1 MAQKK
6 NKRTAPEENRATSEY
21 YKLHT
26 DAVDDLVN
34 ADEDNS
40 PEVSEEELNKYRSG
54 PKFRIPDWLK
64 ALLIKAWFAGSV
76 CFFIFWGLSAYI
88 GAQLDLL
95 LVFGIVLG
103 MVTDI
108 LTNNILRFYAKT
120 PGANDR
126 WMMFAKRRYAS
137 FFGNMVY
144 ACVLLMCVAVF
155 YSIFNMILLAA
166 TGGRAASVGVE
177 PIFFGVVYTLF
188 DLLFISVKRLL
199 MQIVSDVKKTVKSP
213 R

>member
-21 YKLHT
+21 CKLHT

-76 CFFIFWGLSAYI
+76 CFFI
-88 GAQLDLL
+88 
-95 LVFGIVLG
+95 
-103 MVTDI
+103 
-108 LTNNILRFYAKT
+108 
-120 PGANDR
+120 
-126 WMMFAKRRYAS
+126 KR
-137 FFGNMVY
+137 
-144 ACVLLMCVAVF
+144 
-155 YSIFNMILLAA
+155 
-166 TGGRAASVGVE
+166 
-177 PIFFGVVYTLF
+177 
-188 DLLFISVKRLL
+188 
-199 MQIVSDVKKTVKSP
+199 
-213 R
+213 